1 MDPMKPKRH
10 RVLIVEDNPGISR
23 LVEFKLTQEGMD
35 VTVSTNGVDGLE
47 LARKLKPD
55 LILLDVMLPGISGF
69 EVLHAL
75 NEDAETRDLNVIMLT
90 SKSREE
96 DIERGFAM
104 GAKEFVPKPFK
115 LGELMMR
122 INRVLGA

>member
-1 MDPMKPKRH
+1 MLS
-10 RVLIVEDNPGISR
+10 VLIIEDNPGISR
-23 LVEFKLTQEGMD
+23 LVEFKLKQEGMD
-35 VTVSTNGVDGLE
+35 VRMAMNGIDGLE
-47 LARKLKPD
+47 MARNSKPD

-75 NEDAETRDLNVIMLT
+75 KSDAATSDISVIMLT

-104 GAKEFVPKPFK
+104 GAAEYIPKPFK

-122 INRVLGA
+122 INRVIGK

>member
-1 MDPMKPKRH
+1 MNPTT
-10 RVLIVEDNPGISR
+10 VLIIEDNPGISR
-23 LVEFKLTQEGMD
+23 LVEFKLRQEGMS
-35 VTVSTNGVDGLE
+35 VHMATNGIDGLD
-47 LARKLKPD
+47 LARSLKPD

-75 NEDAETRDLNVIMLT
+75 NADPLTTGVPVVMLT

-96 DIERGFAM
+96 DIERGFSM
-104 GAKEFVPKPFK
+104 GAAEYIPKPFK

-122 INRVLGA
+122 INRVLGK